1 MEFEYDPAKSDSNKI
16 KHGINF
22 DEAKCLWKDEDRIQF
37 PAMCDTEQRYA
48 ILAKSDG
55 KVWAAFFTMRDGLI
69 RIISVRRTRE
79 KEEKAYYDSR
89 TTR

>member
-1 MEFEYDPAKSDSNKI
+1 MELEYDPTKSKSNKV

-37 PAMCDTEQRYA
+37 PAKCDTEQKYA
-48 ILAKSDG
+48 ILAKVDD
-55 KVWAAFFTMRDGLI
+55 KVWAAFFTVREAVI
-69 RIISVRRTRE
+69 RIISVRRARE